1 MTRRV
6 CILGELA
13 AMAEQRKTA
22 SPDDSYTARLL
33 QGDEDSLLKK
43 LAEEAGEAALA
54 AKGGNREK
62 LAPKLPIWRITPLSS
77 WRVIMSHWNKSRRH
91 CARAGAVRD
100 LAKNPRAKGN
110 KKMGAFGVW
119 TLVSCFVDSGAFVRH
134 KKVARVGRRFGC
146 RYQGI

>member
-13 AMAEQRKTA
+13 AMAERRKTA

-62 LAPKLPIWRITPLSS
+62 LAAEI
-77 WRVIMSHWNKSRRH
+77 
-91 CARAGAVRD
+91 AD
-100 LAKNPRAKGN
+100 LAYHAVVVLARYNVSLEQVAAALRARRG
-110 KKMGAFGVW
+110 G
-119 TLVSCFVDSGAFVRH
+119 SGLSE
-134 KKVARVGRRFGC
+134 KSARERK
-146 RYQGI
+146 